1 MHRLLKHTDRELS
14 SRQLGILVMDELKK
28 VDQVAYVR
36 FASVYRKFQDVE
48 EFREEIERLERDLPG
63 LAEAQMPLLGDSKK
77 P

>member
-1 MHRLLKHTDRELS
+1 
-14 SRQLGILVMDELKK
+14 MDELKK

-48 EFREEIERLERDLPG
+48 DFKEEIERLVRDLPG
-63 LAEAQMPLLGDSKK
+63 LADEQMPLLDDNNK